1 MSPSLDAL
9 TGKRVYI
16 DANVFIFFLDGT
28 PRLRE
33 PAAAVLAAA
42 RAGSFQ
48 AITGHAAVAEIMVG
62 PYRLGDPMVIRGA
75 RDFFRQPRFVT
86 LVDHTPE
93 TFDDAAM
100 LRGTLDMPFIDALH
114 LATAAAHG
122 CDAVITHDSR
132 MRPALGVDVLPLT

>member
-9 TGKRVYI
+9 IGKRVYI

-42 RAGSFQ
+42 RAGAFQ
-48 AITGHAAVAEIMVG
+48 AFTGHAAVAEVMVG

-86 LVDHTPE
+86 LVDHPPE

-122 CDAVITHDSR
+122 CDVVITHDAR
-132 MRPALGVDVLPLT
+132 MKPALGVDVLPLA